1 MILITRPIKQAIA
14 TQHELEFKGYNS
26 VIYPLLEIHP
36 ESFEV
41 DFDKHDAVII
51 TSQNAAEISSSIIN
65 NSPLFLVGEE
75 SAAILYDKNIKVV
88 ARDAKELLVKIKM
101 YPYKNY
107 LYLSGDHISTKIDLQ
122 LKHQGVNVERKIVYK
137 SIAISHLP
145 TEILEYV
152 KCVLFYSA
160 RTAETFAKLIGSYNL
175 GKCKAL
181 CISHK
186 TAEKIKHL
194 KWESIKIAEKPNEK
208 SLLELLN

>member
-1 MILITRPIKQAIA
+1 MVVQGHFTYYLSGLERNDSNNSPKLSKAIA

-26 VIYPLLEIHP
+26 VIYLPLLEIHP

-137 SIAISHLP
+137 SIAISHFANRDLR
-145 TEILEYV
+145 V
-152 KCVLFYSA
+152 CKMCFVLFSTYS
-160 RTAETFAKLIGSYNL
+160 RNL
-175 GKCKAL
+175 C
-181 CISHK
+181 
-186 TAEKIKHL
+186 
-194 KWESIKIAEKPNEK
+194 
-208 SLLELLN
+208 